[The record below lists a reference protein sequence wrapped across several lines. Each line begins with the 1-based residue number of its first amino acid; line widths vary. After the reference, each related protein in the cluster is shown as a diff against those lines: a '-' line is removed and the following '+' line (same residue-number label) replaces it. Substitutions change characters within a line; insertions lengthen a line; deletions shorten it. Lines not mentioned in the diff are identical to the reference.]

1 MVLLLAESSVQSQL
15 SPEECCSVPAW
26 GGGGGGTYI
35 EKRASR
41 LAALPVTS
49 RRAGGFVNGRESVT
63 ELTARII
70 NETGFSCVSK
80 HTYLNEVYIF
90 VLI

>member
-15 SPEECCSVPAW
+15 SPEECCSVPA
-26 GGGGGGTYI
+26 GTYI

-80 HTYLNEVYIF
+80 HTYINEVYIF